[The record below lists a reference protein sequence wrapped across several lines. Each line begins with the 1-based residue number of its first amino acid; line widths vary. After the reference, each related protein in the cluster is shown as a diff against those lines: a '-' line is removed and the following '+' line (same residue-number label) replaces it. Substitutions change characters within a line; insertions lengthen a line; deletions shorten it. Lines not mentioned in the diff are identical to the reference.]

1 MWFFG
6 ILLVILS
13 IFFVLYEEL
22 FLAGASFLF
31 GLFEIVKSKF
41 R

>member
-1 MWFFG
+1 MWLLG
-6 ILLVILS
+6 ILLLVLAG
-13 IFFVLYEEL
+13 FFALYEEL

-31 GLFEIVKSKF
+31 GLFEMVKSKF